1 MKFYIM
7 WANHDANHCWNKE
20 LSDEYADTVIWRGD
34 VNRERYERVVNRI
47 ITKYF
52 KEPNYYKI
60 DGAPVFMIYDIN
72 NLVKGL
78 GGIENTKQALE
89 YFRLQTK
96 NAGFPALHL
105 QLTVWGEDAVNLSG
119 FDSSMQGS
127 TKELAAILGFDSVTH
142 YQFVHFTDVCRDYTE
157 ILPDVKREWQRI
169 ENEYPMPYFPH
180 ISIGWDNNPR
190 FKRFR
195 PDIITNN
202 TPENFEKGLEMA
214 KEYADNHP
222 QQPPLVVINSWNE
235 WTESSYLLP
244 DDLNG
249 YGYLDAV
256 KNVFRQ
262 K

>member
-34 VNRERYERVVNRI
+34 VNREQYERVVNRI

-119 FDSSMQGS
+119 FDSS
-127 TKELAAILGFDSVTH
+127 TL
-142 YQFVHFTDVCRDYTE
+142 
-157 ILPDVKREWQRI
+157 
-169 ENEYPMPYFPH
+169 
-180 ISIGWDNNPR
+180 
-190 FKRFR
+190 
-195 PDIITNN
+195 
-202 TPENFEKGLEMA
+202 
-214 KEYADNHP
+214 
-222 QQPPLVVINSWNE
+222 
-235 WTESSYLLP
+235 
-244 DDLNG
+244 
-249 YGYLDAV
+249 
-256 KNVFRQ
+256 
-262 K
+262 